1 MLQFA
6 IHYVFFFFLKHCG
19 GDRLGISIVMFLL
32 RVTVRLIATPDMFGH
47 LSKCR
52 FERKVFNIVRL
63 GLSHGLDGLLEEHW
77 VGMVQWRVYQISK
90 VLLLRIIELLI

>member
-32 RVTVRLIATPDMFGH
+32 RVTMRLIATSDVFRH
-47 LSKCR
+47 LS
-52 FERKVFNIVRL
+52 
-63 GLSHGLDGLLEEHW
+63 
-77 VGMVQWRVYQISK
+77 
-90 VLLLRIIELLI
+90 